1 MKDKTVKTH
10 GNASPQPNA
19 SQPKPDD
26 LQKKCEEYLAGW
38 KRANADYQNLQKE
51 TMKQMDEFRKYAN
64 EDMLMQLLPLADYFK
79 HAFAQIPEK
88 EQNSPWLTGIK
99 HIQNYFNKILQDN
112 GVEEIKALGEKFDP
126 AMHEIVAEEESDQEE
141 GKIIKVNQA
150 GFTLQGKV
158 IRPAKVIISKKIK
171 KGGEK

>member
-1 MKDKTVKTH
+1 MFNKNVKTH
-10 GNASPQPNA
+10 GNASPQ
-19 SQPKPDD
+19 QIC
-26 LQKKCEEYLAGW
+26 KKCEEYLAGW

-51 TMKQMDEFRKYAN
+51 TTKQMDEFRKYSN
-64 EDMLMQLLPLADYFK
+64 EDMLMQLLPLADYFN
-79 HAFAQIPEK
+79 HAFKQIPVK

-112 GVEEIKALGEKFDP
+112 GVEEIKVLGEEFDP
-126 AMHEIVAEEESDQEE
+126 AKHEIVAEEESDQEE

-158 IRPAKVIISKKIK
+158 IRPAKVIISKQK
-171 KGGEK
+171 KGGGK